1 MTYRTNR
8 EGVITSVSSGREL
21 IGSKIK
27 SDLHLLD
34 WVMIKRPNRS
44 REPKYG
50 IYGGKLTRH
59 LESDEQNKVII
70 RTVKD
75 EEILP
80 ISDIVPIEA
89 SDTLVHHFVHAIN
102 NLLPTAQYSGYMLSV
117 VKFYLNFVNWRYPE
131 LSETLHVPVCSE
143 CGAPFPNRTLN
154 GTLICDECYH
164 NRFTR
169 CDRCGRTVARSE
181 TINGCCE
188 DCALH
193 HWITQ
198 YHRDTPPL
206 DFFGDTHNNAV
217 PYLGV
222 ELEVAYGGES
232 NDTVRQI
239 LPLINSRE
247 RLFMY
252 CSHDSSLEDGFE
264 NITQPATLEYHESI
278 ENKYKAV
285 FHKLRELDYLS
296 HDTPCCGM
304 HVHFN
309 RNFYPSNRE
318 ESCIARL
325 CFMFEHFWKE
335 LLLFSRRVNKKMR
348 YCRKIN
354 MSVNDFIR
362 RSNRSS
368 GHDWH
373 YYALNLANESTIE
386 FRIFRGTLNINTFM
400 ATLELVNNM
409 IIYSRDKSNEE
420 IQHMRFEELLTT
432 DRLRGYWDKVTHVDK
447 EM

>member
-1 MTYRTNR
+1 MNYRTNR
-8 EGVITSVSSGREL
+8 KGVITAVSSSREL

-50 IYGGKLTRH
+50 LYGGTLTRH
-59 LESDEQNKVII
+59 TDDNNQNKVIV
-70 RTVKD
+70 RTIKD
-75 EEILP
+75 EEILS
-80 ISDIVPIEA
+80 ITDIVPIEA
-89 SDTLVHHFVHAIN
+89 SSTLVHHFVNAIN
-102 NLLPTAQYSGYMLSV
+102 NSIPASQYSNYMLSI
-117 VKFYLNFVNWRYPE
+117 VKFYINFIDWRYPE
-131 LSETLHVPVCSE
+131 LSGYIHVPVCSE
-143 CGAPFPNRTLN
+143 CGAMFPRRTLN
-154 GTLICDECYH
+154 GTLVCDDCYA
-164 NRFTR
+164 NRFTQ
-169 CDRCGRTVARSE
+169 CNRCGRTVTRSE
-181 TINGCCE
+181 SINGYCE
-188 DCALH
+188 RCALH
-193 HWITQ
+193 HWITG

-206 DFFGDTHNNAV
+206 DFFGDTHNDTV

-232 NDTVRQI
+232 DETVSQI

-252 CSHDSSLEDGFE
+252 CSHDGSLEQGFE
-264 NITQPATLEYHESI
+264 NITQPATLEYHKSI
-278 ENKYKAV
+278 EDKYKAV

-309 RNFYPSNRE
+309 RNFYPSERE
-318 ESCIARL
+318 ESCLGRL

-348 YCRKIN
+348 YCRRIN
-354 MSVNDFIR
+354 MSVRDFIR
-362 RSNRSS
+362 RSNRSEN
-368 GHDWH
+368 HDWH
-373 YYALNLANESTIE
+373 YYALNLANEDTVE
-386 FRIFRGTLNINTFM
+386 FRIFRGTLNINTFI

-409 IIYSRDKSNEE
+409 VVFSRDKSNEE
-420 IQHMRFEELLTT
+420 IQHMQFEELLTT
-432 DRLRGYWDKVTHVDK
+432 DRLREYWHKVTYIDK